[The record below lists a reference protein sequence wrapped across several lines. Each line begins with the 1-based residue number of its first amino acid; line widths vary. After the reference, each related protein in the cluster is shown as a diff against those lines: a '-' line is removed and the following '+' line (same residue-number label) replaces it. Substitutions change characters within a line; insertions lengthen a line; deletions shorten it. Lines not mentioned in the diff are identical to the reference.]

1 MTRPLALV
9 AAIADNGVIGR
20 DNRLIWRIRSDLRRF
35 RDLTWGK
42 PMIVGRKTHESIGKP
57 LPGRETIVVTRDRS
71 FTSPGVH
78 VAHDI
83 DEAITL
89 ADEIA
94 ERLGAS
100 EIAVAGGAEIYRET
114 LPRAERLY
122 LTFVHAEPEGDVVFP
137 PFDRTEFREIRRE
150 ERPKGPDDDHAFAIV
165 DLERRRR
172 SAAGR

>member
-42 PMIVGRKTHESIGKP
+42 PMIMGRKTHASIGRP

-71 FTSPGVH
+71 FAEPGIH

-83 DEAITL
+83 DEAIAL

-100 EIAVAGGAEIYRET
+100 EIAVAGGAEIFRET
-114 LPRAERLY
+114 LPLAQRLY
-122 LTFVHAEPEGDVVFP
+122 LSFVHAEPEGDVLFP
-137 PFDRTEFREIRRE
+137 PFNRGEFREKRRE
-150 ERPKGPDDDHAFAIV
+150 ERPKGPDDDHAFTIV
-165 DLERRRR
+165 DLERRRPGAR
-172 SAAGR
+172 R

>member
-42 PMIVGRKTHESIGKP
+42 PMIVGRKTHESIGRP
-57 LPGRETIVVTRDRS
+57 LSGRETIVVTRDRS
-71 FTSPGVH
+71 FAEPGVH
-78 VAHDI
+78 VAHNI
-83 DEAITL
+83 EEAITL
-89 ADEIA
+89 AEEIA

-114 LPRAERLY
+114 LPRAQRLY
-122 LTFVHAEPEGDVVFP
+122 LTFVHAEPEGDVLFP
-137 PFDRTEFREIRRE
+137 PFDMTEFREIRRE

>member
-78 VAHDI
+78 VAHDVH
-83 DEAITL
+83 DAIAL
-89 ADEIA
+89 SDEIA